1 MLRYSGKWYRIN
13 PKPYEPERQTY
24 TLSWN
29 QIKDPNAMIEDIMI
43 QYFEKQRREAKIL
56 YPSFRKD
63 ETG

>member
-13 PKPYEPERQTY
+13 AKPYEPERQ
-24 TLSWN
+24 SQSIGWA
-29 QIKDPNAMIEDIMI
+29 QIKEPNAIIQDLYI

-63 ETG
+63 GE